1 LETAKITIAT
11 EEMHDD
17 VNELQSSLSFSSVS
31 SSASKDRVDFKEELR
46 KVQMTLWSIL
56 QDTLPKNIRLV
67 YQIWVT
73 TLTKSS
79 QTIITLFLLG
89 CNSYRMEV
97 L

>member
-11 EEMHDD
+11 EEIHDD
-17 VNELQSSLSFSSVS
+17 VNELQTSLSFSSVS
-31 SSASKDRVDFKEELR
+31 SSASKDRSDFKGELR